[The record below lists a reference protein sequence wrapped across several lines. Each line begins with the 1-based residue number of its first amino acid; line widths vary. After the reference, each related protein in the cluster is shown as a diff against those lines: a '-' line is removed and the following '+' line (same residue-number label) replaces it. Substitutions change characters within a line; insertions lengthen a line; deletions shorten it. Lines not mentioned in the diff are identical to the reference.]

1 MCLPSKCFTFGTC
14 CTVLFDSC
22 TVKTSKI
29 WIVLISIKLY
39 KSFLTLKKTWGVVW
53 IYAYPPPR
61 KRLWVDMHVHFFQG
75 HLTVHSSSFPVLGR
89 ISTIQDKQYSTN
101 TDKLRQN
108 GTVRQMNDPLLV
120 NLSELIEKKI

>member
-1 MCLPSKCFTFGTC
+1 MNSFN
-14 CTVLFDSC
+14 FDQIIL
-22 TVKTSKI
+22 K
-29 WIVLISIKLY
+29 
-39 KSFLTLKKTWGVVW
+39 FFNPKKTGGWCESMHT
-53 IYAYPPPR
+53 PPPR

-108 GTVRQMNDPLLV
+108 GTVRQMNDSLLV
-120 NLSELIEKKI
+120 NISELIEKKI